1 MEKFYTRQEIV
12 EAAQAALENWD
23 FSVYENEEKAATV
36 KRNLEMIVDGS
47 DDVGNE
53 DSNQIKRQNNIEWA
67 LTDYVESV

>member
-1 MEKFYTRQEIV
+1 MNTHYTRQEIV
-12 EAAQAALENWD
+12 EASEAALENWD
-23 FSVYENEEKAATV
+23 FSVYEDDAKAATV
-36 KRNLEMIVDGS
+36 KHNLEMIVDGS